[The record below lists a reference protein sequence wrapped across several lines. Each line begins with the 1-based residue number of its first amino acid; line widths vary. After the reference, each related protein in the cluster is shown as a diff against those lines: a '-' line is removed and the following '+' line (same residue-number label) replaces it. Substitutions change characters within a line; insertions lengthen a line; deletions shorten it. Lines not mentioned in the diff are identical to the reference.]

1 MTAIIVR
8 LAADRR
14 VRYLGAGGI
23 AAVLYYAV
31 FAAGWALTAH
41 RLPYLLI
48 AVLAN
53 LVTAPPIYQL
63 YRRLVFRATGPWL
76 AGFLRFYVL
85 AVGSLLFT
93 LVGLP
98 LLVEALRLHVLL
110 AQAIVLIVS
119 PLVNYQLG
127 KVWAFRGA
135 PEGPS
140 TAGQAPLRASTTNP
154 LASTPASGCRASNT
168 STILS
173 GDSTHIS
180 GTSAR

>member
-1 MTAIIVR
+1 MSAIFVR
-8 LAADRR
+8 LVADRR
-14 VRYLGAGGI
+14 VRYLCAGGI
-23 AAVLYYAV
+23 AAVLYYAA

-76 AGFLRFYVL
+76 AGFLKFYVL

-98 LLVEALRLHVLL
+98 LLVEALHLHVLL
-110 AQAIVLIVS
+110 AQAIVLVVS
-119 PLVNYQLG
+119 PLINYQLSR
-127 KVWAFRGA
+127 VWAFRGA

-140 TAGQAPLRASTTNP
+140 TQAPLRASTTNP
-154 LASTPASGCRASNT
+154 LASTPASGCRASST